1 MKALTRKEE
10 EIMKIL
16 WKLEKAF
23 VKDILE
29 FMPDPKPHYNTVSS
43 MVRFMEDKG
52 YIGHKAYGKT
62 HEYFPL
68 ISKEAYSKQSL
79 SNLVSGYFSN
89 SYKSVISFM
98 AKEEEISV
106 EELKEIISMIENE
119 SSEHNE

>member
-10 EIMKIL
+10 EVMKIL
-16 WKLEKAF
+16 WQLEKAF
-23 VKDILE
+23 VKDIIEL
-29 FMPDPKPHYNTVSS
+29 MPDPKPHYNTVSS

-68 ISKEAYSKQSL
+68 ISKETYSKQSL

-98 AKEEEISV
+98 AKEEEISI

-119 SSEHNE
+119 SSEPNA

>member
-29 FMPDPKPHYNTVSS
+29 LIPDPKPHYNTVSS

-68 ISKEAYSKQSL
+68 VSKEAYSKQSL

-89 SYKSVISFM
+89 SYKSVISFI
-98 AKEEEISV
+98 AKEEDISV

-119 SSEHNE
+119 SAEPNA